1 MTLRELMIERIL
13 FCMTEEELQERYCI
27 TLEEFRSCSDVDF
40 LDTYEE
46 IVDTMLGF

>member
-13 FCMTEEELQERYCI
+13 MCMTEEELSESYDI
-27 TLEEFRSCSDVDF
+27 TLQDLNTCSDVDF

-46 IVDTMLGF
+46 IVDDMLGF